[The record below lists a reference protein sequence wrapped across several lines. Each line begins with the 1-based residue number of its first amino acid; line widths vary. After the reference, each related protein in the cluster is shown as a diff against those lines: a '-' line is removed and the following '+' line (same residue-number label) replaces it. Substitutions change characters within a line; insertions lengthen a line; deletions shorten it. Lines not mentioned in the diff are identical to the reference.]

1 MPSVEKRVSDGEL
14 PLAVVAALKR
24 ELVPL
29 GRKAHPNLA
38 LIETGAGAQNADRH
52 LRWWLERSRT
62 RGVIGIG
69 FAGALSP
76 SLLVGDLMVAREVLG
91 GKGERLAANSA
102 LLISA
107 AERLELEGLAVRFGT
122 IITANKIAGESK
134 DKRSLAMAL
143 SANEVGCVDIE
154 SSAIAKVCT
163 ERHIPFLIVRCITDV
178 FDEDLP
184 VDFNRCRNSDG
195 DLNYGKV
202 LKAALLNPRSFK
214 GLWELRRRS
223 QACAEQLALFVQRL
237 LPLIKTD
244 D

>member
-1 MPSVEKRVSDGEL
+1 MPSVEKRVGDAEIL
-14 PLAVVAALKR
+14 IAVVAALKR

-29 GRKAHPNLA
+29 RRKAHRSLA

-62 RGVIGIG
+62 RAVIGIG
-69 FAGALSP
+69 FAGALSR
-76 SLLVGDLMVAREVLG
+76 SLQVGDLMVGREVVG
-91 GKGERLAANSA
+91 GNGQRLAANSA
-102 LLISA
+102 PLISA
-107 AERLELEGLAVRFGT
+107 AERLEIDGPVVRFGT
-122 IITANKIAGESK
+122 IITTNKIAGESK

-143 SANEVGCVDIE
+143 SANEIGCVDIE
-154 SSAIAKVCT
+154 SSAIAKVCA

-184 VDFNRCRNSDG
+184 IDFNRCRNSDG

-202 LKAALLNPRSFK
+202 LKSALLNPRSFK

-223 QACAEQLALFVQRL
+223 QVCAERLALFVQRL
-237 LPLIKTD
+237 FPLIRT
-244 D
+244 

>member
-1 MPSVEKRVSDGEL
+1 MPRVEKRVSDGEI

-24 ELVPL
+24 ELLPL
-29 GRKAHPNLA
+29 GRKAHHNLA
-38 LIETGAGAQNADRH
+38 LIETGAGAQNAERH

-62 RGVIGIG
+62 RAVIGIG

-76 SLLVGDLMVAREVLG
+76 SLQVGDLMVARKVLG
-91 GKGERLAANSA
+91 GNGEKLAANSA
-102 LLISA
+102 PLISA
-107 AERLELEGLAVRFGT
+107 VGQMGLDGLAVRFGT

-134 DKRSLAMAL
+134 DKRSLAVAL
-143 SANEVGCVDIE
+143 PANEIGCVDIE
-154 SSAIAKVCT
+154 SSAVAKVCT
-163 ERHIPFLIVRCITDV
+163 EHHIPFLIVRCITDV

-184 VDFNRCRNSDG
+184 IDFNRCRNSDG
-195 DLNYGKV
+195 DLSYVKV

-237 LPLIKTD
+237 LPFIKTR
-244 D
+244 